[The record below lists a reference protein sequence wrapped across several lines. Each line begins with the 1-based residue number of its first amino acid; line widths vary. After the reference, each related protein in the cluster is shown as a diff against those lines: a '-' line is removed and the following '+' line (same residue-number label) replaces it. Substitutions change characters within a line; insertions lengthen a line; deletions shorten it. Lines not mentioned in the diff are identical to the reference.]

1 MASVSGEAVT
11 GAATGA
17 AAGSSFG
24 PWGIAIGAATG
35 LLGGLL
41 SSSARREE
49 EKRRKKF
56 EAEQLA
62 FQTQA
67 NAAKTQTEGENNA
80 FHQMMSGYQS
90 SLLRGG

>member
-1 MASVSGEAVT
+1 MEGEAVT

-17 AAGSSFG
+17 AAGASFG

-41 SSSARREE
+41 SSSARKDE

-56 EAEQLA
+56 EAEQMAL
-62 FQTQA
+62 QTQS
-67 NAAKTQTEGENNA
+67 NAAKNQVEGEQNA

-90 SLLRGG
+90 SLLKGG